1 MWPSPNRAT
10 AAWFHRL
17 IVPVASA
24 KITASAIC
32 SRIASASEDVSS
44 TSSPLLLCEFARKK
58 KNPSLK
64 RSITPPC
71 ALLVVYRSQHADVP
85 PMIASF
91 SAEPPVIRGRN
102 RSHASSRLF
111 VRDQETSA
119 LHTFDRAG
127 GVAGTRRETKSQLAR
142 CSYLNENASIHGE
155 PFRNPSILSLP
166 GVMALWS
173 RFL

>member
-1 MWPSPNRAT
+1 
-10 AAWFHRL
+10 
-17 IVPVASA
+17 
-24 KITASAIC
+24 
-32 SRIASASEDVSS
+32 
-44 TSSPLLLCEFARKK
+44 
-58 KNPSLK
+58 
-64 RSITPPC
+64 
-71 ALLVVYRSQHADVP
+71 
-85 PMIASF
+85 MIASF

-102 RSHASSRLF
+102 RSHASSCLF

>member
-1 MWPSPNRAT
+1 
-10 AAWFHRL
+10 
-17 IVPVASA
+17 
-24 KITASAIC
+24 
-32 SRIASASEDVSS
+32 
-44 TSSPLLLCEFARKK
+44 
-58 KNPSLK
+58 
-64 RSITPPC
+64 
-71 ALLVVYRSQHADVP
+71 
-85 PMIASF
+85 MIASF

-102 RSHASSRLF
+102 RSHASSCLF

-173 RFL
+173 RFLLGTAACHQLSIHYTACQGWAGARHRVLC